1 MDPGTGYI
9 ASEDPPHKALK
20 ADTFYNYT
28 ICLTPTVYTL
38 QEGHTLKLFILAQDP
53 YRSRLEDTID
63 DTPDFYEDK
72 VDEVY
77 SFVIDNASVKVD
89 IPTK

>member
-1 MDPGTGYI
+1 MNKWLTHYLYSVDNGIETM
-9 ASEDPPHKALK
+9 ASVRVQS
-20 ADTFYNYT
+20 N
-28 ICLTPTVYTL
+28 
-38 QEGHTLKLFILAQDP
+38 
-53 YRSRLEDTID
+53 ID

>member
-1 MDPGTGYI
+1 MQITY
-9 ASEDPPHKALK
+9 AAVSEIFLGCGGFDSTSLSS
-20 ADTFYNYT
+20 
-28 ICLTPTVYTL
+28 I
-38 QEGHTLKLFILAQDP
+38 
-53 YRSRLEDTID
+53 RSVKKESLPVAD

>member
-1 MDPGTGYI
+1 MCGRV
-9 ASEDPPHKALK
+9 A
-20 ADTFYNYT
+20 
-28 ICLTPTVYTL
+28 
-38 QEGHTLKLFILAQDP
+38 
-53 YRSRLEDTID
+53 D

-89 IPTK
+89 IPTKKQNGGQSPVLFF